1 MLASTVLLAFAMSAN
16 SAAALPPVQDS
27 WEPGNKMLKAFKTC
41 IDYAVEN
48 RKILKQVTLDP
59 EVCLLGTVLD
69 PKASASYTRTLRSG
83 ELYTFISA
91 ADDAESPMSI
101 EVTNS
106 DGDVV
111 AKTDESSAV
120 GYAYIQVENTG
131 EYTIKVT
138 ADKESGDA
146 NLVALTIQSTVYKQN
161 SQITAEDTLK
171 PFRAIN
177 KRVAQ
182 ALADTGKELRF
193 RQGDSQWC
201 LIGGVPAGSTAVKI
215 PEVQLGDTG
224 GFFIGAANNTNNI
237 TLLVKKGEDVTG
249 EETAKTT
256 LVGATESGAFSAEMF
271 NKGAARSVC
280 VLAVVVE

>member
-1 MLASTVLLAFAMSAN
+1 MMN
-16 SAAALPPVQDS
+16 
-27 WEPGNKMLKAFKTC
+27 AFKAC
-41 IDYAVEN
+41 LDYAVEN

-59 EVCLLGTVLD
+59 EVCLLGTMLD

-83 ELYTFISA
+83 ELYTFISS
-91 ADDAESPMSI
+91 ADDVESPMSI

-106 DGDVV
+106 DGEVV

-138 ADKESGDA
+138 ADKESGDP
-146 NLVALTIQSTVYKQN
+146 NLVALTIQSTVYKQV
-161 SQITAEDTLK
+161 SKITVDETLK
-171 PFRAIN
+171 PLKAIN

-182 ALADTGKELRF
+182 ALSDTGKSLRF

-201 LIGGVPAGSTAVKI
+201 LIGGVPAGSVAVRI

-224 GFFIGAANNTNNI
+224 GFFIGGANNTNNI
-237 TLLVKKGEDVTG
+237 SLVVKKGDDVTG

-256 LVGATESGAFSAEMF
+256 LVGATESGAYSAEIF

>member
-1 MLASTVLLAFAMSAN
+1 MFVSSVLLTFAMSSN
-16 SAAALPPVQDS
+16 LAALPHQAT
-27 WEPGNKMLKAFKTC
+27 WEPGEKMLKAFKTC

-48 RKILKQVTLDP
+48 RKVLKQVTLDP
-59 EVCLLGTVLD
+59 EVCLLGTMLD

-83 ELYTFISA
+83 ELYTFISS

-106 DGDVV
+106 SGDVV

-120 GYAYIQVENTG
+120 GYAYIQVEDTG
-131 EYTIKVT
+131 DYTIKVT
-138 ADKESGDA
+138 ADKESGEP

-161 SQITAEDTLK
+161 STITAAQTLQ
-171 PFRAIN
+171 PFRNIN

-182 ALADTGKELRF
+182 ALADTGKNLRF

-201 LIGGVPAGSTAVKI
+201 LIGGVPAGSVSVRI

-224 GFFIGAANNTNNI
+224 GFFIGGCHTTNNI
-237 TLLVKKGEDVTG
+237 SLVVKKGDDVLG
-249 EETAKTT
+249 EETAKTS
-256 LVGATESGAFSAEMF
+256 LVGATESGSYSAEIF

>member
-1 MLASTVLLAFAMSAN
+1 MLASTVLLAFALSAN
-16 SAAALPPVQDS
+16 STAPIAPIQDS
-27 WEPGNKMLKAFKTC
+27 WEPGTKMVQAFKTC
-41 IDYAVEN
+41 LDYAVEN

-106 DGDVV
+106 NGDVV
-111 AKTDESSAV
+111 AKTDESSSV
-120 GYAYIQVENTG
+120 GYAYIQVEDTG

-138 ADKESGDA
+138 ADKESGSA
-146 NLVALTIQSTVYKQN
+146 NIVALTIQSTVYKQV
-161 SQITAEDTLK
+161 SRITVEETLK
-171 PFRAIN
+171 PLRAIN
-177 KRVAQ
+177 KRVGQ
-182 ALADTGKELRF
+182 ALGDTGKDLRF

-224 GFFIGAANNTNNI
+224 GFFIGGANNTNNI
-237 TLLVKKGEDVTG
+237 TLVVKKGEDVTG
-249 EETAKTT
+249 EETSKTT
-256 LVGATESGAFSAEMF
+256 FVGAANSGSYSAEIF
-271 NKGAARSVC
+271 NKGAARAVC

>member
-1 MLASTVLLAFAMSAN
+1 MLVSSVLLAFAMSAN
-16 SAAALPPVQDS
+16 AAAPLPPVQDS
-27 WEPGNKMLKAFKTC
+27 WEPGTKMMSAFKTC
-41 IDYAVEN
+41 LDYAVEN

-59 EVCLLGTVLD
+59 EVCVLGTMLD

-83 ELYTFISA
+83 EFYTFITA

-106 DGDVV
+106 DGEVV

-120 GYAYIQVENTG
+120 GYTYIQVDNTG

-146 NLVALTIQSTVYKQN
+146 NLVALTIQSTVYKQV
-161 SQITAEDTLK
+161 SQITVEQTLR
-171 PFRAIN
+171 PFKAIN
-177 KRVAQ
+177 TRVAQ
-182 ALADTGKELRF
+182 ALGDTGKNLRF

-201 LIGGVPAGSTAVKI
+201 LIGGVPAGSTSVRI

-224 GFFIGAANNTNNI
+224 GFFIGGGNNTNNI
-237 TLLVKKGEDVTG
+237 NLVVKKGDDVTG
-249 EETAKTT
+249 EETSKTAF
-256 LVGATESGAFSAEMF
+256 VGAGESGTYSAEIF
-271 NKGAARSVC
+271 NKGAARAVC